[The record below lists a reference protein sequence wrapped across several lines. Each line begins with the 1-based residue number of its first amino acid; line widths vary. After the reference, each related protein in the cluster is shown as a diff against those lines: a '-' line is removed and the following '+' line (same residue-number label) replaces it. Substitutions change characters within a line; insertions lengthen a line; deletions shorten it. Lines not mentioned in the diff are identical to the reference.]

1 MTSRFFFSDGQRWR
15 VKEDSRAGVR
25 VLGGDSYV
33 SETPASYSI
42 LFVHPITGEERQ
54 VDWHKP
60 LSKCTTEDFQL
71 MLEATG
77 PV

>member
-1 MTSRFFFSDGQRWR
+1 
-15 VKEDSRAGVR
+15 

-42 LFVHPITGEERQ
+42 FFIHPITGEERQ

-71 MLEATG
+71 MLESTG